1 MIRNLKSDLFLL
13 GCVVLGVLA
22 LLMVGELFPE
32 QPQLLGRPLTT
43 LLGGLFASIGV
54 AVFALRFV
62 VRMIVNRR

>member
-22 LLMVGELFPE
+22 LLTVGELFPV
-32 QPQLLGRPLTT
+32 QPVLFGRPLMN

-54 AVFALRFV
+54 AVFGLRFV